1 MVLMMKCRK
10 LIALISLVCCSAA
23 WIEAHAGMEPAF
35 EPALV
40 SELKRSDELKKPFRR
55 VTETVVRPDGLVV
68 DRLAEFNPAKAPLHD
83 GKRAGV
89 PATPEAWLA
98 RMLDPS
104 KNGLVVKH
112 PELLA
117 EWLDAVTEPRFMTA
131 LASVAMTP
139 ETYANSL
146 GKMVDPAT
154 ARNWAEFADPRIPL
168 RWMSVGMNP
177 AFYQAVY
184 GRMTDSAKLRRWG
197 AYPAVSG
204 INTSRVDGQKES
216 LPHEMKYPSGGEWLQ
231 LPLREANG
239 NPWLLNTVNYRY

>member
-1 MVLMMKCRK
+1 MILMMMRRK
-10 LIALISLVCCSAA
+10 LMVMTSLICCSAA
-23 WIEAHAGMEPAF
+23 WFDARAGMEPTL
-35 EPALV
+35 EPALIN
-40 SELKRSDELKKPFRR
+40 ELKKTDELKNSFQR

-68 DRLAEFNPAKAPLHD
+68 DRLADFNAAKDSAD
-83 GKRAGV
+83 DAKRMGA

-131 LASVAMTP
+131 LASVAMSP

-168 RWMSVGMNP
+168 RWMAVGTNP

-184 GRMTDSAKLRRWG
+184 DRMTDSAKLRRWG

-204 INTSRVDGQKES
+204 INASRVDGQQA
-216 LPHEMKYPSGGEWLQ
+216 PVVRDMKYSSGGEWLKM
-231 LPLREANG
+231 PMRELNG
-239 NPWLLNTVNYRY
+239 NPWLSNTVNYRY

>member
-1 MVLMMKCRK
+1 MMKRRK
-10 LIALISLVCCSAA
+10 LIALISLVCCSAP
-23 WIEAHAGMEPAF
+23 WIEAQAGMEPT
-35 EPALV
+35 L
-40 SELKRSDELKKPFRR
+40 ELAWVNEMKRPVKR

-68 DRLAEFNPAKAPLHD
+68 DRLVEFNPAKSLHQD
-83 GKRAGV
+83 SRHSDI

-117 EWLDAVTEPRFMTA
+117 EWLDAVSEPRFMTA

-154 ARNWAEFADPRIPL
+154 ARNWAEFADPQILL
-168 RWMSVGMNP
+168 RWMKVGTNP
-177 AFYQAVY
+177 AFYQAVFDK
-184 GRMTDSAKLRRWG
+184 MTDSGKLRRWG
-197 AYPAVSG
+197 VYPAASG
-204 INTSRVDGQKES
+204 INSAKAESKRVTYGRDVKTARDD
-216 LPHEMKYPSGGEWLQ
+216 EWVQ
-231 LPLREANG
+231 LPMRESNG